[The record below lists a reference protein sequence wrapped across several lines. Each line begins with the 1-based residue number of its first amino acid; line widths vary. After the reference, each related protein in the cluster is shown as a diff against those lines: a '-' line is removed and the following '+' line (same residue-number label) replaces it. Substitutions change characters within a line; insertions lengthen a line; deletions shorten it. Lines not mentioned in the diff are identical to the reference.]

1 MLAFSRNLKL
11 TNKNRGFPLFLKGFG
26 GSGLG
31 APGGLRSSRKICR
44 ATSFFICKSQCSSHF
59 AAPFIVVRAEVSF
72 AESCSLQA
80 AMFITLRCALH
91 RCSSRGIRR
100 RELWH
105 TSLRPSSLLELRHPS
120 HSSLRPSLSL
130 DTRHPSL
137 KVVLRRSQC
146 SPHFDNTIH
155 I

>member
-1 MLAFSRNLKL
+1 M
-11 TNKNRGFPLFLKGFG
+11 GFG

-31 APGGLRSSRKICR
+31 APGGLRSSRRICR

-105 TSLRPSSLLELRHPS
+105 TSLRPSSLFERRYPSPRVVAHFAASFIVARAETSVAQFAAPVTIARHETSFAESCTP
-120 HSSLRPSLSL
+120 
-130 DTRHPSL
+130 
-137 KVVLRRSQC
+137 
-146 SPHFDNTIH
+146 
-155 I
+155 